1 MESCAQ
7 QLQESSSMSLGKKL
21 GSLAARL
28 ILAFVAVALLSSAT
42 LFAIS
47 FYERKQADE
56 LAELRAIDQ
65 AQIDVMEE
73 LEAQVAVVRGVAS
86 TLAANQALR
95 DALLRKDREA
105 VAALSGEAFAL
116 TREGAGISTIT
127 LMTAPG
133 IAFYRAH
140 APQNF
145 GDDVTSRRRT
155 VTEAVRD
162 GRLSSG
168 LEAGR
173 DNMSVFATAPV
184 KEGDKTMA
192 LIDTGISL
200 AQPFAERI
208 KRKLGVDVAF
218 HIAEGDK
225 FTPLAATRAGG
236 SVLTP
241 EELKRAIG
249 GQNVLREIDVGGRV
263 LMVRA
268 EKLVNKAG
276 TNFGVT
282 EIVSDITDRRAAA
295 AAARLQQILG
305 ALAVMA
311 IAIVLGVF
319 IARRISKPILALTL
333 ALDAIKD
340 GKTDLD
346 VPGTSRGDEI
356 GRMAKSVDVLR
367 QALVEVERLRAEAEA
382 HERQAER
389 KRREEALALA
399 DSFERS
405 VGGVVSALS
414 QAATALDE
422 SSKGM
427 SDTAAATAREAEQLN
442 GSTEQAAT
450 GVQTVA
456 ASAEELSASVRE
468 IASRAS
474 NSAAKSGEAVEQAR
488 TATKTVES
496 LVEVAAR
503 IGDVTKL
510 INDIASQTNLLALN
524 ATIEAARAGEAGKGF
539 AVVASE
545 VKNLAG
551 QTAKA
556 TEEIARQIAE
566 IQGASDGAVV
576 AIRGIAGTIDEIS
589 SIAAAIAAAVEE
601 QGAATGEIAQTVQR
615 VATDT
620 AEVSRGVSGFSQS
633 AAHTGE
639 VASGVRKSA
648 GDVAAQT
655 ERLRADVKR
664 FLDGVRAA

>member
-1 MESCAQ
+1 
-7 QLQESSSMSLGKKL
+7 MSIGKKL

-47 FYERKQADE
+47 FYDRKQADE
-56 LAELRAIDQ
+56 TSELRAIDQ

-73 LEAQVAVVRGVAS
+73 LESQVAVVRGVVSA
-86 TLAANQALR
+86 LAANPILR
-95 DALLRKDREA
+95 DALLRKDRDA
-105 VAALSGEAFAL
+105 AAALSSEAFAL

-184 KEGDKTMA
+184 KDGDKTMA
-192 LIDTGISL
+192 LIDSGISL

-225 FTPLAATRAGG
+225 FAPLAATRAGG

-249 GQNVLREIDVGGRV
+249 GQNVLREITAGDRT
-263 LMVRA
+263 LLVRA

-311 IAIVLGVF
+311 VAIVLGVF
-319 IARRISKPILALTL
+319 IARRISKPILSLTV
-333 ALDAIKD
+333 ALDTIKD

-346 VPGTSRGDEI
+346 VPGTARGDEI

-405 VGGVVSALS
+405 VGSVVSALS
-414 QAATALDE
+414 QAASVLDD

-427 SDTAAATAREAEQLN
+427 SDTAAATAREAEALS

-468 IASRAS
+468 IAGRAS
-474 NSAAKSGEAVEQAR
+474 SSAAKSGEAVEQAR

-615 VATDT
+615 VASDT
-620 AEVSRGVSGFSQS
+620 AEVSRGVTGFSQS
-633 AAHTGE
+633 AAHTGD

-655 ERLRADVKR
+655 ERLRDDVKR

>member
-1 MESCAQ
+1 M
-7 QLQESSSMSLGKKL
+7 LIGKTL

-28 ILAFVAVALLSSAT
+28 ILAFAAIALLSSAT

-47 FYERKQADE
+47 IYDRNQADE
-56 LAELRAIDQ
+56 ASELRAIDQ
-65 AQIDVMEE
+65 AQSDVMEE
-73 LEAQVAVVRGVAS
+73 LDAQVAVVRGVVSA
-86 TLAANQALR
+86 LAANPNFR

-105 VAALSGEAFAL
+105 VAALAGEAFTL
-116 TREGAGISTIT
+116 TREAAGISTIT

-145 GDDVTSRRRT
+145 GDDVTGRRRT
-155 VTEAVRD
+155 VNEAVRD

-192 LIDTGISL
+192 VIDAGIAL

-218 HIAEGDK
+218 HIAEGEK

-236 SVLTP
+236 SLLTP

-249 GQNVLREIDVGGRV
+249 GQNVLREIAAGERT
-263 LMVRA
+263 LLVRA

-276 TNFGVT
+276 NNFGVT

-295 AAARLQQILG
+295 AAARNQQILG
-305 ALAVMA
+305 SLAVLVV
-311 IAIVLGVF
+311 AIVLGVF
-319 IARRISKPILALTL
+319 IARRISKPILSLTM

-346 VPGTSRGDEI
+346 VPGTARGDEI
-356 GRMAKSVDVLR
+356 GRMAKSVEVLR
-367 QALVEVERLRAEAEA
+367 QALVEVARLRAEAEA
-382 HERQAER
+382 HERDAER
-389 KRREEALALA
+389 QRREQALALA

-414 QAATALDE
+414 QAATTLDE

-427 SDTAAATAREAEQLN
+427 SDTAAATAREAEALN

-615 VATDT
+615 VASDT

-633 AAHTGE
+633 AARTGD

-648 GDVAAQT
+648 TDVATQT
-655 ERLRADVKR
+655 ERLREDVKR

>member
-1 MESCAQ
+1 M
-7 QLQESSSMSLGKKL
+7 LIGKTL

-28 ILAFVAVALLSSAT
+28 ILAFFAVALLSSAT

-47 FYERKQADE
+47 FYERKRADE
-56 LAELRAIDQ
+56 TAELRAIDQ
-65 AQIDVMEE
+65 AQADVMDEI
-73 LEAQVAVVRGVAS
+73 EARVAVVRGIVS
-86 TLAANQALR
+86 TLSAVPAFR
-95 DALLRKDREA
+95 DALLRQDRAAVAAIAGPALAQAREA
-105 VAALSGEAFAL
+105 VGLS
-116 TREGAGISTIT
+116 TVTTMI
-127 LMTAPG
+127 APG

-140 APQNF
+140 APESF

-155 VTEAVRD
+155 VTEALRD

-168 LEAGR
+168 LEPGR
-173 DNMSVFATAPV
+173 DNFSVFATAPV
-184 KEGDKTMA
+184 KDGDKTMA
-192 LIDTGISL
+192 TIDAGISL
-200 AQPFAERI
+200 AQPFAETV
-208 KRKLGVDVAF
+208 KRKLGVEVAF
-218 HIAEGDK
+218 HVIDGDK
-225 FTPLAATRAGG
+225 FNTLAATRAGG
-236 SVLTP
+236 TALSAD
-241 EELKRAIG
+241 EMKRAIA
-249 GQNVLREIDVGGRV
+249 GQKILREIQAGDRTF
-263 LMVRA
+263 LVRA
-268 EKLVNKAG
+268 EKLVSKAG
-276 TNFGVT
+276 VNFGVT

-295 AAARLQQILG
+295 AAARMQQILG
-305 ALAVMA
+305 AVAVLAV
-311 IAIVLGVF
+311 AIVLGVF
-319 IARRISKPILALTL
+319 IARRISKPILSLTS

-340 GKTDLD
+340 GKTDLE

-382 HERQAER
+382 HERDAER
-389 KRREEALALA
+389 QRREQALALA

-414 QAATALDE
+414 QAATVLDD

-442 GSTEQAAT
+442 TSTEQAAT

-589 SIAAAIAAAVEE
+589 TIAAAIAAAVEE

-615 VATDT
+615 VASDT

-655 ERLRADVKR
+655 ERLREDVKR